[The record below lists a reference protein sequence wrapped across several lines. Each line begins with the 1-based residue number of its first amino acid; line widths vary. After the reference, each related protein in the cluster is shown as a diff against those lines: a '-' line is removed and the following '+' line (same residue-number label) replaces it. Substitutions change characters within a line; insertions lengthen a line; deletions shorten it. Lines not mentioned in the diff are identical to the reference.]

1 MPPHPRPP
9 FRGRTTFGS
18 PGRFSAWRHRR
29 MKRKRRDADLR
40 YAEVATPGS
49 RAEVFHV
56 SPSSTLPPA
65 TNPRQTLP
73 STAQDLCRASGPL
86 DPRHGSRPTPRP
98 RQRGVVSGTNPRTP
112 GKHSAA
118 AVARVLSGKN
128 RQGGRQ
134 ARTPTT
140 RLRPV
145 RLLRA
150 AAAMD
155 SVVPVV
161 SAAGPGSGP
170 HDAGRASARPVRQR
184 RLPRLGD
191 PGGLENP
198 PRPATRAVAPA
209 LVRPARWRPARDWP
223 RLGGAGADRSRLGIA
238 PLVPDDCRARLAS
251 ADARPTGG
259 HISARGLAPFP
270 RAERFRRPRRRA
282 LRRRGPGL
290 QNRPHA
296 AGWHAVGLPGSRS
309 RRAVVVADRPAAAS
323 RQPLPVRVSGL
334 DRAGIQGDQKR
345 RPAVAIH
352 ARDRSRR
359 VWNGTGW
366 PSPWRRRGWRPSA
379 ARPTRTSR
387 SRRWDAWR
395 RRVVASIGCLSKVWR
410 CCWRPCSTARTCRVG
425 ASIRNLGRNLG
436 IEYSRSRKRNW
447 TRPSS
452 TPESPPPLS
461 PRGRGEP

>member
-1 MPPHPRPP
+1 MSRHPRLY
-9 FRGRTTFGS
+9 
-18 PGRFSAWRHRR
+18 HRQ
-29 MKRKRRDADLR
+29 
-40 YAEVATPGS
+40 
-49 RAEVFHV
+49 
-56 SPSSTLPPA
+56 
-65 TNPRQTLP
+65 QTLARRFP
-73 STAQDLCRASGPL
+73 QLPKTFVVLLALWTLGMVLARRRGL
-86 DPRHGSRPTPRP
+86 GSVALFLARTLGRQENTPR
-98 RQRGVVSGTNPRTP
+98 RRLREFYQEKTA
-112 GKHSAA
+112 KAA
-118 AVARVLSGKN
+118 A
-128 RQGGRQ
+128 RQG
-134 ARTPTT
+134 
-140 RLRPV
+140 
-145 RLLRA
+145 
-150 AAAMD
+150 
-155 SVVPVV
+155 
-161 SAAGPGSGP
+161 
-170 HDAGRASARPVRQR
+170 RQR
-184 RLPRLGD
+184 RDFAPSDCFAPLPQWIPSYRSCPRLVLALD
-191 PGGLENP
+191 PTTPGERPHVLCVSVVYRGLAIPVAWKILPGRQPEPWRPHWCARLDGVRQGIGRDWEAPAPTDRGLES
-198 PRPATRAVAPA
+198 PRLFRMIVGHG
-209 LVRPARWRPARDWP
+209 WRPLMRVQ
-223 RLGGAGADRSRLGIA
+223 RGEH
-238 PLVPDDCRARLAS
+238 V
-251 ADARPTGG
+251 
-259 HISARGLAPFP
+259 SARGLAPFP
-270 RAERFRRPRRRA
+270 RAERFRRPRRCA

-352 ARDRSRR
+352 AQDRSRR

-436 IEYSRSRKRNW
+436 IEYPRSRKRNW

-461 PRGRGEP
+461 PRGRGEKEAARQGESFGSGGWSEPAR